1 MVNAMSGDPND
12 LGYERAELERFAAQ
26 RGLPEDVLAQ
36 LRSRAKNEINTAAG
50 ATSGCLMTEPCFLTQ
65 VCIIRLNF
73 LTHRLYTLVAATALR
88 HLS

>member
-50 ATSGCLMTEPCFLTQ
+50 ATSG
-65 VCIIRLNF
+65 
-73 LTHRLYTLVAATALR
+73 
-88 HLS
+88 